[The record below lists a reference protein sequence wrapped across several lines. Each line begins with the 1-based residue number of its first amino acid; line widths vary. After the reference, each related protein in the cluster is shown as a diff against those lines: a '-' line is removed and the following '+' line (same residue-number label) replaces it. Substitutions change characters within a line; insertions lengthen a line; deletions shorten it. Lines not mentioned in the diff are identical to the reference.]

1 MVIFHSYVS
10 LPEGIHND
18 TPLPILNG
26 LEMQWDIYQQYDRG
40 SKFGLGGCSPGVH
53 KLLTIM
59 GENDRYVSINHG
71 MEWSSKWIQMGRV

>member
-10 LPEGIHND
+10 LSEGIHND

-40 SKFGLGGCSPGVH
+40 SKFGLGGVH
-53 KLLTIM
+53 
-59 GENDRYVSINHG
+59 
-71 MEWSSKWIQMGRV
+71 RVFANFWPSWEKMIDTSR